1 MNAVRSLLAVS
12 VLLSAFV
19 VSPRARAAAPVTPPA
34 AASSS
39 APAEPVAPD
48 SPRGTL
54 KAFRHLTRT
63 GDYSGA
69 AAYLDLSTVDQND
82 GPDLAREL
90 REVLNRHLA
99 IDLTKLSPDSQG
111 KFADGVATDKVLL
124 GSVPGATGSPEPVT
138 LQRNSYQPG
147 SHWMFSA
154 DTVANIQTWYD
165 HLGNIW
171 LSEHMPKPLLSMGPY
186 HIRRWQWLAL
196 LPLVVGG
203 WLLGFGATRLVR
215 LGVRFALKRDAQR
228 LHKLRG
234 PAALGVAVAIW
245 YAGLPSLGLYEQAD
259 TQVRRWF
266 SAALLLALFWA
277 VWKTVELSQR
287 SVGASHWAKESLTA
301 HSLLLLGARLAKF
314 AVAAIAFIVVLA
326 ELGYHATTIIT
337 GLGIGGIA
345 LALAA
350 QKTVENLFGAF
361 SLAIDQPFREGDSI
375 TVDGINGTVETIG
388 LRSTRI
394 RTADRTIISIPNGK
408 LADMRVETISRQDR
422 LRFYTVVGVA
432 HSPGNQINYI
442 LHGIEGLLRMEPLI
456 DKSSIGVHLIGLTDS
471 AMNIEVGAM
480 FNTMDG
486 NAFADARQAL
496 LLGIV
501 SVIEQAGSALAHPT
515 RTLQLSAP
523 LSPNEHAH
531 LDLTHEPV
539 PESGSRGAARLS
551 KHG

>member
-1 MNAVRSLLAVS
+1 MNAQRRFLTLS
-12 VLLSAFV
+12 VLLSAWLVFGL
-19 VSPRARAAAPVTPPA
+19 RLAAALP
-34 AASSS
+34 
-39 APAEPVAPD
+39 APAPAPVPAENIAPD
-48 SPRGTL
+48 SPRAAL
-54 KAFRHLTRT
+54 KSFRRLTRT
-63 GDYSGA
+63 GDYSAA
-69 AAYLDLSTVDQND
+69 AAYLDLSTVDQTD

-90 REVLNRHLA
+90 REVLNRHLT
-99 IDLTKLSPDSQG
+99 IDVNKLSPDPQSKPG
-111 KFADGVATDKVLL
+111 DNASADRVLL
-124 GSVPGATGSPEPVT
+124 GSVPGATGLPEPVT

-147 SHWMFSA
+147 SHWLFSA
-154 DTVANIQTWYD
+154 DTVAHIESWYD

-171 LSEHMPKPLLSMGPY
+171 LSEHMPQPLLKMGPY

-203 WLLGFGATRLVR
+203 WLLGLGATRLVR
-215 LGVRFALKRDAQR
+215 LAVRFVLKRDAQR

-234 PAALGVAVAIW
+234 PAALGSAVAIW
-245 YAGLPSLGLYEQAD
+245 YACLPSLGLYEQAD

-408 LADMRVETISRQDR
+408 LNDMRVETVNRQDR
-422 LRFYTVVGVA
+422 LRFYIVVGVE
-432 HSPGNQINYI
+432 HSAGNKISYI

-456 DKSSIGVHLIGLTDS
+456 DKSSIGVHLIGFTDS

-480 FNTMDG
+480 FATTDG
-486 NAFADARQAL
+486 NAFANARQAL
-496 LLGIV
+496 LLGIIA
-501 SVIEQAGSALAHPT
+501 VIEEAGSALAHPT
-515 RTLQLSAP
+515 RTLELVQPAVP
-523 LSPNEHAH
+523 RAQAH
-531 LDLTHEPV
+531 DPKHEPA
-539 PESGSRGAARLS
+539 PESGERGPARLS